1 MQTDA
6 LFVTRFKSR
15 LPTPDTRAG
24 FRGRV
29 CGQAVVGAPRRW
41 RRRVFMK
48 KSIDGPGFALRINA
62 LLPRQPSPPL
72 LHPCGAVVGHPLE
85 VLLSANALQ
94 NEAVHI
100 DHFFL

>member
-6 LFVTRFKSR
+6 LLVTRFKSR

-48 KSIDGPGFALRINA
+48 KSIVRINA

-72 LHPCGAVVGHPLE
+72 LHPCDAVVGHRLE
-85 VLLSANALQ
+85 VLLSAKALQ
-94 NEAVHI
+94 NGAVHI